1 MRRRIYATGMEKV
14 HIPYIRGEK
23 GVYEGATIK
32 LEGELTIGRDSRIS
46 QLIIER
52 NDIGRKHVA
61 IEYNYN
67 IQKYI
72 VTDYSDGGTKVFFR
86 SENRCDIDDYL
97 NDTIAMEEWKSFMGR
112 DLEKYIPTKVDIGSY
127 IGIGKYGSEEIFC
140 LL

>member
-1 MRRRIYATGMEKV
+1 MRRKIYATGMEKV

-23 GVYEGATIK
+23 GVYEGAMIK

-52 NDIGRKHVA
+52 NDIGRKHVV

-72 VTDYSDGGTKVFFR
+72 VTDYSDGGTKVF
-86 SENRCDIDDYL
+86 SQSGNRCDTDSYL
-97 NDTIAMEEWKSFMGR
+97 KGIIAMGEWESFMGR